1 MLRRV
6 TVVILCVSVTTLAAT
21 YLVCMSKVRHHGV
34 PCRLLKIYV
43 VWTSLKRFVQ
53 KICRHLPATTI
64 GDLALSQQET
74 HQWFLTR
81 L

>member
-6 TVVILCVSVTTLAAT
+6 TVVVLCVSVTTLAAT
-21 YLVCMSKVRHHGV
+21 YLNCMSKVRHHRV
-34 PCRLLKIYV
+34 PCRLLKICI
-43 VWTSLKRFVQ
+43 VWTLLKMFIQ
-53 KICRHLPATTI
+53 EIWHHLPAI
-64 GDLALSQQET
+64 MISDLALSQQET